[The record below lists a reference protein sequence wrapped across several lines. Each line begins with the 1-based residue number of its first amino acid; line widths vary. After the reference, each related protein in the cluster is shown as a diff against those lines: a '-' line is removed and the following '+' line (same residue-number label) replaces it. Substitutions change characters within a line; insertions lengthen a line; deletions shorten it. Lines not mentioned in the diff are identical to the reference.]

1 MPICIRKVKT
11 VRFFFFLSLPFQI
24 ASDFAFIIK
33 IKYQVDRPKEWCSC
47 RTEIKMVP
55 ITERAVHVLTTPFMI
70 CMERAAS
77 LKR

>member
-1 MPICIRKVKT
+1 MPVCIRKVKT

-55 ITERAVHVLTTPFMI
+55 ITERAVHVLIPFMI